1 MNKRVPLV
9 LLATFVALSGRLVAQ
24 APAVARESSPS
35 AAVQPPPAVA
45 EGVLVP
51 TAAVLPFEARGRQ
64 AAMEETGKTVAELLF
79 VSLLEGGAVDL
90 VERADLNKALDEL
103 HISAVG
109 LASPESQLKL
119 GQLVGAK
126 LLITGSVFE
135 AAGKKYV
142 VAKLI
147 GTETS
152 RVVGCSVSGHGDYA
166 ELVPELAAKVQATL
180 ERDTAK
186 LLPRK
191 TTLFSAADRLAEV
204 RGASRKVFL
213 QIKEDLHQ
221 ASADPAA
228 LTALRKLLLTLDF
241 VPTETRG
248 EADYIIVCD
257 ALATAAGQYHKFSSA
272 EARVELSVYEARGN
286 KLLAA
291 GVRKETLAG
300 ASYLTAAKEAV
311 TQATLK
317 LATDTFNCLK

>member
-1 MNKRVPLV
+1 MNKLT
-9 LLATFVALSGRLVAQ
+9 LALFALFVALSERLPAQ
-24 APAVARESSPS
+24 ETPPP
-35 AAVQPPPAVA
+35 AAVQPTAPAVV
-45 EGVLVP
+45 ESVLVP

-64 AAMEETGKTVAELLF
+64 ASMEETGKTVAELLF
-79 VSLLEGGAVDL
+79 ISLLEGGAVDL

-109 LASPESQLKL
+109 LVSPESQLKL

-135 AAGKKYV
+135 AAGKKYA

-204 RGASRKVFL
+204 RGASRKIFL

-221 ASADPAA
+221 ASTDSAA

-241 VPTETRG
+241 VPTEKRG
-248 EADYIIVCD
+248 EADYVIVCE
-257 ALATAAGQYHKFSSA
+257 AVATTAGQYHKFSSA
-272 EARVELSVYEARGN
+272 EARVEFALYEAKGN
-286 KLLAA
+286 RLLAT
-291 GVRKETLAG
+291 GSRKETLAG
-300 ASYLTAAKEAV
+300 ASYLAAAKEAV

-317 LATDTFNCLK
+317 LAADTLICLK